1 MQYRPKSSFLFL
13 ALILVS
19 GQAASAATLFPNRAR
34 GWNKIA
40 AVQSLTA
47 VQSSKVQGSDAPIK
61 VGKVL

>member
-34 GWNKIA
+34 GWNKIT
-40 AVQSLTA
+40 AVQSLRA
-47 VQSSKVQGSDAPIK
+47 VQGSDAPVK
-61 VGKVL
+61 AGKVL